1 MLARMPARPE
11 QLPDPSARSGKIDL
25 ALKDS
30 FRRARRAVEEDFGVK
45 VYVGDVPDP
54 NTGIFDGAE
63 IGVDFANDLEMSLF
77 VLVHLFGHTVQ
88 WNTVPS
94 YRTIDTRTRPG
105 APPEVIDEARTYEQ
119 NASRLGLALLH
130 HAGLTHLDQWISDWW
145 HSDWKYL
152 STFYAT
158 GTLPTW
164 SSVRSSGHALL
175 EPLAIPKFTPTRFYA
190 RYAF

>member
-1 MLARMPARPE
+1 M
-11 QLPDPSARSGKIDL
+11 SKIDS
-25 ALKDS
+25 ALKDC
-30 FRRARRAVEEDFGVK
+30 FRRARARVESYGVR

-63 IGVDFANDLEMSLF
+63 IGIDYANDLEMSLF

-94 YRTIDTRTRPG
+94 YRTIDKRVHAG
-105 APPEVIDEARTYEQ
+105 APPDVIEEARSYERD
-119 NASRLGLALLH
+119 ASRIGLQLFH
-130 HAGLTHLDQWISDWW
+130 EAGITDRDQWISDWCG
-145 HSDWKYL
+145 SDWKYL

-158 GTLPTW
+158 GKLPPW
-164 SSVRSSGHALL
+164 EDCRSTGHP
-175 EPLAIPKFTPTRFYA
+175 PLTPMPIPNFIPERFYV